1 MSNVQRRDVLIG
13 SALAAAAMAAVK
25 PALAGDPSFM
35 NNVPDPLLAGDDL
48 PTFKFALEKSEGKV
62 IGGSSGK
69 EATVKQLPIS
79 KGIAGVSMRL
89 EPGAM
94 RELHWHATAAEWA
107 FVIEGRV
114 RTTVIDPQGRAETR
128 GNYEAINLSQWIA
141 GNPADV
147 LAVNFAQA
155 AGFIREIPQARG
167 FSRERQRSGQ
177 VSAIRWAVMGGQVPV

>member
-1 MSNVQRRDVLIG
+1 MSNG
-13 SALAAAAMAAVK
+13 
-25 PALAGDPSFM
+25 SFM

-62 IGGSSGK
+62 IGGSYGK

-114 RTTVIDPQGRAETR
+114 TDAKGRLLAHGTTTCLIFP
-128 GNYEAINLSQWIA
+128 S
-141 GNPADV
+141 
-147 LAVNFAQA
+147 
-155 AGFIREIPQARG
+155 
-167 FSRERQRSGQ
+167 
-177 VSAIRWAVMGGQVPV
+177 